1 MSGLLKL
8 PSLFV
13 CVSGSLWQVK
23 PQPQLGL
30 ETAPELELEPELE
43 LQAEQAV
50 VLSAVA
56 AAVAFLDQKS
66 PVPLNSSDAQTQQCH
81 PAQRP
86 RTLSD
91 QNTSTT
97 TRQNLMQTS
106 TRATI

>member
-1 MSGLLKL
+1 VSGLLKL

-30 ETAPELELEPELE
+30 ETAPELEPEPELE

-56 AAVAFLDQKS
+56 AAVF
-66 PVPLNSSDAQTQQCH
+66 
-81 PAQRP
+81 P
-86 RTLSD
+86 RSEI
-91 QNTSTT
+91 S
-97 TRQNLMQTS
+97 
-106 TRATI
+106 RATEFIRRSNAAVSSCSASQNSVRPEHIRQPHVRI